1 MKFRLCIITSL
12 FYEYNLKIV
21 FFILPV
27 HGKMYFQ
34 TVIQW
39 TMKVGELKHNSEIGV
54 NSYLQVCSEF
64 CLIHLSIGYPS

>member
-1 MKFRLCIITSL
+1 MNTIKKS
-12 FYEYNLKIV
+12 V
-21 FFILPV
+21 FLILPV

-39 TMKVGELKHNSEIGV
+39 TMKVGELKHNNEIGV

-64 CLIHLSIGYPS
+64 C